1 MNTCPVNIIV
11 VTYNAQPLLAK
22 LLAGLQSQSQDNEIL
37 IIDSSSTD
45 STSDIAAAYG
55 IRIITIPQSEF
66 DHGGTRNLGIEQV
79 KGEFIAFMTQDAI
92 CADEHAVA
100 ELIRPLRENQNIAA
114 VYGRQLACGDAR
126 VFARHLR
133 LFNYPE
139 TSYVRGLDDR
149 KKYGIKTAFLS
160 NSFAA
165 YRTSVLKEIGGFESR
180 LIFGEDT
187 FAAAKILLKGKKIAY
202 AADAKVFHSHNYTT
216 LQDFRRYFDMGV
228 FHRCEGWLLREF
240 GKAECEGNKYIKS
253 EIKFL
258 LKQGKLFLLPEFIF
272 RTIMKYIGYKL
283 GLQYAHLPKSINRL
297 CSMNRAWWDKKIT

>member
-1 MNTCPVNIIV
+1 MNIIV
-11 VTYNAQPLLAK
+11 VTYNAEPRLAK

-45 STSDIAAAYG
+45 STSG
-55 IRIITIPQSEF
+55 ITARHGVRILTIPQSDF
-66 DHGGTRNLGIEQV
+66 DHGGTRNLGIEQAR
-79 KGEFIAFMTQDAI
+79 GEFILFMTQDTI

-100 ELIRPLRENQNIAA
+100 ELIRPLREDENIAA
-114 VYGRQLACGDAR
+114 AYGRQIACEDAS

-202 AADAKVFHSHNYTT
+202 AADAKVFHSHNYTP
-216 LQDFRRYFDMGV
+216 QQEFKRYFDMGV
-228 FHRCEGWLLREF
+228 FHSCEGWLLREF
-240 GKAECEGNKYIKS
+240 GKAEREGNKYAKS

-258 LKQGKLFLLPEFIF
+258 LKQRKLFLLPEFIL
-272 RTIMKYIGYKL
+272 RIIMKYLGYKL
-283 GLQYAHLPKSINRL
+283 GTQYAYLPKSINRL

>member
-1 MNTCPVNIIV
+1 MNIIV
-11 VTYNAQPLLAK
+11 VTYNAQPRLAK

-45 STSDIAAAYG
+45 STSGIAAG
-55 IRIITIPQSEF
+55 HGVRILTIRQSDF
-66 DHGGTRNLGIEQV
+66 DHGGTRNLGIEQTSA
-79 KGEFIAFMTQDAI
+79 EFIVFMTQDTI

-100 ELIRPLRENQNIAA
+100 ELIRPLREDENIAA
-114 VYGRQLACGDAR
+114 VYGRQTACDDAS

-165 YRTSVLKEIGGFESR
+165 YRTSVLREIGGFKSG

-202 AADAKVFHSHNYTT
+202 AADAKVFHSHNYTPR
-216 LQDFRRYFDMGV
+216 QEFKRYFDMGV
-228 FHRCEGWLLREF
+228 FHKCENWLLREF
-240 GKAECEGNKYIKS
+240 GKAERHGSRYAKS

-258 LKQGKLFLLPEFIF
+258 LKQRKIYLLPEFIL
-272 RTIMKYIGYKL
+272 RIIMKYLGYKL
-283 GLQYAHLPKSINRL
+283 GTQYAYLPKSINRL
-297 CSMNRAWWDKKIT
+297 CSMNPAWWDKKIT